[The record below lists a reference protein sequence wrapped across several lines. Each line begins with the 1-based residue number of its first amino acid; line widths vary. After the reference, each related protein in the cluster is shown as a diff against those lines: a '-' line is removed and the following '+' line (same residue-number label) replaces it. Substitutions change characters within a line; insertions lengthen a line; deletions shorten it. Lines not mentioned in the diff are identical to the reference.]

1 MAWPKNRTEFGPNRT
16 PILTGLSIVN
26 EEDIIP
32 VAVDPIT
39 GAIIVEVDTG
49 GTLPSTLVSG
59 QQTVTTT
66 AAALPNKTLSQ
77 GVILES
83 LSTNTVSIFVGD
95 SSVTTSTGVELQVGA
110 ALSAAV
116 SNLDVIYVICASG
129 SPVIT
134 WLGS

>member
-16 PILTGLSIVN
+16 PILAGLSIVN
-26 EEDIIP
+26 EQDIIP
-32 VAVDPIT
+32 VAVDPST
-39 GAIIVEVDTG
+39 GAIITEVDTG
-49 GTLPSTLVSG
+49 GTLPSTLVNG

-66 AAALPNKTLSQ
+66 AAALPSKTLSQ

-83 LSTNTVSIFVGD
+83 LSTNTVSIFIGD

-116 SNLDVIYVICASG
+116 SNLDVIYVICASS